1 MNKPEA
7 IINEI
12 INGQWL
18 LSHQGLMEFRH
29 LMESLKNGQ
38 PQAYE
43 ENRKDNMLSFYN
55 EDFQR
60 INARDVSEIPEGA
73 IAVIHCIGL
82 LMKYGSWY
90 TWGADEIV
98 YQLDYANTMRNVAA
112 IILVIDGPGGSVAAL
127 PPFMEFAK
135 RKRKPIVGWC
145 DTSLS
150 LHRAIP
156 DVVCDYQIAQ
166 NDFCAK
172 FGSVGVVSSWQ
183 DLTQYYEN
191 LGIKMQEVYADESS
205 HKSEIWR
212 KLQEDEAAGKQLMKD
227 RDLSPMAVKFQNIV
241 KAAHPNLIEEEG
253 VLTGR
258 VFGADDAI
266 RLNMINGKGS
276 LQDAMK
282 IAKGLAEV
290 QQTSSF

>member
-18 LSHQGLMEFRH
+18 MSHQGLMEFRSI
-29 LMESLKNGQ
+29 MESLKNGQ
-38 PQAYE
+38 PQSYE
-43 ENRKDNMLSFYN
+43 ENRKDNMLAFYN
-55 EDFQR
+55 EDLKR
-60 INARDVSEIPEGA
+60 LYPRDASEVPEGS
-73 IAVIHCIGL
+73 IAVIYCVGV

-98 YQLDYANTMRNVAA
+98 YQLDYANNMQNVIAT
-112 IILVIDGPGGSVAAL
+112 ILVVDGPGGSVSAL

-135 RKRKPIVGWC
+135 RKKKPVIGWC

-156 DVVCDYQIAQ
+156 DVVCDVQMAQ

-172 FGSVGVVSSWQ
+172 FGSIGVVASWR
-183 DLTQYYEN
+183 DFTKYYED
-191 LGIKMQEVYADESS
+191 LGVKDHEVYADESE
-205 HKSEIWR
+205 HKSEIHR
-212 KLQEDEAAGKQLMKD
+212 LLKEDEAKGKQLMKD

-266 RLNMINGKGS
+266 RLNMINSKGS
-276 LQDAMK
+276 LQDAMLA
-282 IAKGLAEV
+282 AKGLAEV
-290 QQTSSF
+290 YQSRSF

>member
-18 LSHQGLMEFRH
+18 ISHQGLMEFRQII
-29 LMESLKNGQ
+29 ESLKNGQ
-38 PQAYE
+38 PQAYQD
-43 ENRKDNMLSFYN
+43 NRQAEMLSIYN
-55 EDFQR
+55 EDLQR
-60 INARDVSEIPEGA
+60 VNARDTSEIPEGS
-73 IAVIHCIGL
+73 IAVIHCVGV

-98 YQLDYANTMRNVAA
+98 YQLDFANNLKNIAA
-112 IILVIDGPGGSVAAL
+112 IVLVIDGPGGSVAAL

-135 RKRKPIVGWC
+135 RKKKPVVGWC

-156 DVVCDYQIAQ
+156 DVVCDYQLAQ

-172 FGSVGVVSSWQ
+172 FGSIGVVASWRDFTKHFE
-183 DLTQYYEN
+183 DL
-191 LGIKMQEVYADESS
+191 GVKDHEVYAKEST
-205 HKSEIWR
+205 HKNEIHR
-212 KLQEDEAAGKQLMKD
+212 KLKEDEAAGKLLMQD
-227 RDLSPMAVKFQNIV
+227 RDLSPMAIKFQNIV

-258 VFGADDAI
+258 VFGAGEAV
-266 RLNMINGKGS
+266 RLNMINGIGS
-276 LQDAMK
+276 LDKAMQ

-290 QQTSSF
+290 QQTHSF